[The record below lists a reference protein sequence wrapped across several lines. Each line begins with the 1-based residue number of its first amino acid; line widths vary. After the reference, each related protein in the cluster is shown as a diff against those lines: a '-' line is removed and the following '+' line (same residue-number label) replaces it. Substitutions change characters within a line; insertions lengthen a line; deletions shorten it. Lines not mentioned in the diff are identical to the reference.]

1 MEKWQQNSEELY
13 CSTRHKHLVHYEPFS
28 QKKGSSFSRR
38 GQEGNHPKLRRLQQ
52 TKSTKSSGNSLH
64 TSQLIQWSVNIINS
78 GFSQGVPSQSSV
90 LQSLLWVSTLFV
102 FILFI
107 FCLLWIAP
115 TDELSPEPFQK
126 NPDHWIIWTG
136 AADRCH
142 FWRSVIEKLKSAH
155 SSVTPTFKRNMR
167 HAEDSSEWTPNYQRK
182 YDFHICQLAQC

>member
-13 CSTRHKHLVHYEPFS
+13 CRTRHKHLVHYEPFS

-102 FILFI
+102 FIL
-107 FCLLWIAP
+107 LL
-115 TDELSPEPFQK
+115 LSFVNRPHRWAFSRTVSEESGSLDHLDWSCWSLPFLEEC
-126 NPDHWIIWTG
+126 
-136 AADRCH
+136 DRKIKV
-142 FWRSVIEKLKSAH
+142 SSLKCY
-155 SSVTPTFKRNMR
+155 T
-167 HAEDSSEWTPNYQRK
+167 Y
-182 YDFHICQLAQC
+182 I